1 MDLAGV
7 APALYFVP
15 VPSTRSDVLP
25 HLVFLYVMILL
36 TAGMLHADI
45 LLRRDIKIN
54 DEERCDVKGGKN

>member
-45 LLRRDIKIN
+45 LLRRDIKM
-54 DEERCDVKGGKN
+54 K